1 LKELDLR
8 HIACMAHIRRGLFE
22 ARADAPLAVD
32 LVLAAIQKLY
42 RIESRAK
49 AMGLSLEG
57 RLELRQREAKPI
69 FTEVGQL
76 IATLRK
82 DVLPKS
88 PLGRALSYAENQ
100 WPAMARYLEVPQAE
114 LDNNSTEH
122 SLRAVVLGRRNWLHV
137 GQESG
142 GEKAANLFS
151 LMITCKR
158 LNVEP
163 YAYLHDI
170 LRRLPSHPN
179 KDIWQL
185 TPRGWQETF
194 APKNSTPNPSG

>member
-1 LKELDLR
+1 MDL
-8 HIACMAHIRRGLFE
+8 L
-22 ARADAPLAVD
+22 
-32 LVLAAIQKLY
+32 LAAIQKLY

-49 AMGLSLEG
+49 AMGLSLAA
-57 RLELRQREAKPI
+57 RLQLRQQEAKPI
-69 FTEVGQL
+69 FMDVGQL

-88 PLGRALSYAENQ
+88 PLGQALSYAENQ
-100 WPAMARYLEVPQAE
+100 WPAMARYLEVAQAE

-122 SLRAVVLGRRNWLHV
+122 GLRAVVLGRRNWLHV
-137 GQESG
+137 GQEAG

-158 LNVEP
+158 LGVEP

-170 LRRLPSHPN
+170 LQRLPSHPN

-185 TPRGWQETF
+185 TPRGWKETF
-194 APKNSTPNPSG
+194 TPKTPPPGPSG